1 MKGKTL
7 YTVQRARKDDTLYGP
22 SHASIDAEI
31 TVCGQ
36 HIDHHWFI
44 TNATFDGECSCR
56 KCQKFFTVNTP
67 MDAILNHAKTG
78 GNQ

>member
-1 MKGKTL
+1 MKGKSL

-44 TNATFDGECSCR
+44 THAAFDGECSCR
-56 KCQKFFTVNTP
+56 KCQKFFPVNTP
-67 MDAILNHAKTG
+67 RDAMLKYTTTG
-78 GNQ
+78 GSQ